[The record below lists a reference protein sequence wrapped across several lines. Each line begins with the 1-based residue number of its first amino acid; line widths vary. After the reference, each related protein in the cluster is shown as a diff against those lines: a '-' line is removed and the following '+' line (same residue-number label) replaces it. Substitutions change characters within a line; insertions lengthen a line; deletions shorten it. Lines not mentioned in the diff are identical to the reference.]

1 MVFFTEMQRN
11 IQENRRSHAM
21 EFHTNLAYPKLNHGN
36 DVNCLLDLLVS
47 SGEAIYHD
55 GKFRF
60 TTPEEREHFL
70 SFMSQPILP
79 KSKNS
84 RDDKK

>member
-1 MVFFTEMQRN
+1 
-11 IQENRRSHAM
+11 M

-60 TTPEEREHFL
+60 TTPA
-70 SFMSQPILP
+70 
-79 KSKNS
+79 
-84 RDDKK
+84 

>member
-1 MVFFTEMQRN
+1 
-11 IQENRRSHAM
+11 M
-21 EFHTNLAYPKLNHGN
+21 EFRTNLAYPKLDYGN

-47 SGEAIYHD
+47 SGEAIYLRD

-60 TTPEEREHFL
+60 RTSEKREHFL

-79 KSKNS
+79 KSKGTHNS
-84 RDDKK
+84 KK

>member
-1 MVFFTEMQRN
+1 
-11 IQENRRSHAM
+11 M
-21 EFHTNLAYPKLNHGN
+21 EFHTNLAYPKLDHGN

-47 SGEAIYHD
+47 SGEAIYHN

-79 KSKNS
+79 KAKDSPV
-84 RDDKK
+84 DKK

>member
-1 MVFFTEMQRN
+1 
-11 IQENRRSHAM
+11 M
-21 EFHTNLAYPKLNHGN
+21 EFRTNLAYPKLDHGN

-47 SGEAIYHD
+47 SGNAVYHD

-79 KSKNS
+79 NPKGTHSTHNG
-84 RDDKK
+84 KK

>member
-1 MVFFTEMQRN
+1 
-11 IQENRRSHAM
+11 M
-21 EFHTNLAYPKLNHGN
+21 EFRTNLAYPKLDHGN

-47 SGEAIYHD
+47 SGEAIYLRD

-79 KSKNS
+79 NPKGTHNG
-84 RDDKK
+84 KK